1 MMNHLVEASGDVT
14 PVVQGLFEDFN
25 GIPFPHFFDQKE
37 SYKTYSIWE
46 KLGNLFYVIGSGIW
60 AQSGLNTIGVLL
72 EVLDGKFDDLGFLDK
87 FLWIMTRLGWNA
99 FIGLGFLGNLN
110 YHMGVYARNA

>member
-1 MMNHLVEASGDVT
+1 MMNHIVESTGDVT

-37 SYKTYSIWE
+37 SYKTYGFWE
-46 KLGNLFYVIGSGIW
+46 KMGNLFNLIGSFFW
-60 AQSGLNTIGVLL
+60 AVSGLNTIGVFL
-72 EVLDGKFDDLGFLDK
+72 EWMDGMYDDLGFFDK
-87 FLWIMTRLGWNA
+87 LLWILARLNE
-99 FIGLGFLGNLN
+99 LN